1 MKKKPLT
8 LSREAAYTTP
18 RPDIFA
24 LVPLDARAILDVGC
38 SSGELGASL
47 RQAVSGREVT
57 GIEISP
63 GYCALAGDKLDE
75 VICAD
80 INDFDW
86 HAVANRKTFDCIIFA
101 DVLEHL
107 IDPLRHLVEAA
118 KCLRPG
124 GVIVVSLPNIRHITA
139 FYSIFVRGTFP
150 QRSRG
155 LFDSTHLRWFTYS
168 DTVALLAEAGYQ
180 VEHCDFNLRV
190 RDRGDGRL
198 NKLVRRVFGPVSGW
212 GPVREFLTYQ
222 FCLRACHA
230 PRKNTEVHSDAW
242 PTATGN

>member
-1 MKKKPLT
+1 MKKKSMI
-8 LSREAAYTTP
+8 LSRETAYTTP

-24 LVPLDARAILDVGC
+24 LVPPGARAILDVGC

-57 GIEISP
+57 GIEINP
-63 GYCALAGDKLDE
+63 DYCALAGDRLDE

-80 INDFDW
+80 MNNFDW
-86 HAVANRKTFDCIIFA
+86 HAVVNRKSFDCIIFA

-107 IDPLRHLVEAA
+107 IDPLRHLEAAA

-139 FYSIFVRGTFP
+139 LYSIFVRGTFP

-155 LFDSTHLRWFTYS
+155 LFDSTHLRWFTYG
-168 DTVALLAEAGYQ
+168 DAVALLAEAGYQ
-180 VEHCDFNLRV
+180 VERCDFNLRV

-198 NKLVRRVFGPVSGW
+198 NKLVRRVLGPVSGW
-212 GPVREFLTYQ
+212 GAVREFLAYQ
-222 FCLRACHA
+222 FCLRVRHT
-230 PRKNTEVHSDAW
+230 PPQEH
-242 PTATGN
+242 